1 MSTTTTWHTI
11 RKASMISGLLEST
24 LRYYEQEGLLSV
36 QRDAAGRRVYTEQ
49 DVEWLHFIK
58 RLKETGMPI
67 REIRRYA
74 QLRYQGDSTLQER
87 LTMLEQH
94 HQTVLEK
101 RQKLENNLHKLEEK
115 LTFYR
120 QALQKE
126 ERTSCIYRQKKSPYA
141 GNP

>member
-1 MSTTTTWHTI
+1 MSYAI
-11 RKASMISGLLEST
+11 GQISKLTGLTGPT

-36 QRDAAGRRVYTEQ
+36 QRDAAGRRIYTEQ

-74 QLRYQGDSTLQER
+74 QLRYQGNSTMQER
-87 LTMLEQH
+87 LAMLEEH
-94 HQTVLEK
+94 HQNVLAEQ
-101 RQKLENNLHKLEEK
+101 QKLAENLRKLEEK
-115 LTFYR
+115 LAFYR

-126 ERTSCIYRQKKSPYA
+126 NRTI
-141 GNP
+141 

>member
-1 MSTTTTWHTI
+1 MSYAIGQFSKLT
-11 RKASMISGLLEST
+11 GLTSPT

-36 QRDAAGRRVYTEQ
+36 QRDAAGRREYTEQ

-74 QLRYQGDSTLQER
+74 QLRYQGDSTMQER
-87 LTMLEQH
+87 LAMLEEH
-94 HQTVLEK
+94 HQNVLAEQ
-101 RQKLENNLHKLEEK
+101 QKLAENLRKLEEK
-115 LTFYR
+115 LAFYR

-126 ERTSCIYRQKKSPYA
+126 NRTI
-141 GNP
+141 

>member
-1 MSTTTTWHTI
+1 
-11 RKASMISGLLEST
+11 
-24 LRYYEQEGLLSV
+24 
-36 QRDAAGRRVYTEQ
+36 
-49 DVEWLHFIK
+49 
-58 RLKETGMPI
+58 MPI

-94 HQTVLEK
+94 HQTVLEE
-101 RQKLENNLHKLEEK
+101 RQKLENNLRKLEEK

>member
-1 MSTTTTWHTI
+1 MSYAIGQFSKLT
-11 RKASMISGLLEST
+11 GLTGPT

-36 QRDAAGRRVYTEQ
+36 QRDAAGRRIYTEQ

-74 QLRYQGDSTLQER
+74 QLRYQGNSTMQER
-87 LTMLEQH
+87 LAMLEEH
-94 HQTVLEK
+94 HQNVLAEQ
-101 RQKLENNLHKLEEK
+101 QKLAENLRKLEEK
-115 LTFYR
+115 LAFYR

-126 ERTSCIYRQKKSPYA
+126 NRTI
-141 GNP
+141 

>member
-1 MSTTTTWHTI
+1 MSYAIGQFSKLT
-11 RKASMISGLLEST
+11 GLTGPT

-36 QRDAAGRRVYTEQ
+36 QRDAAGRRIYTEQ

-74 QLRYQGDSTLQER
+74 QLRYQGSSTMQER
-87 LTMLEQH
+87 LAMLEEH
-94 HQTVLEK
+94 HQNVLAEQ
-101 RQKLENNLHKLEEK
+101 QKLAKNLRKLEEK
-115 LTFYR
+115 LAFYR

-126 ERTSCIYRQKKSPYA
+126 NRTI
-141 GNP
+141 

>member
-1 MSTTTTWHTI
+1 MDYAIGQFSKLT
-11 RKASMISGLLEST
+11 GLTSPT

-36 QRDAAGRRVYTEQ
+36 QRDTAGRRVYTEQ

-87 LTMLEQH
+87 LTMLEHH
-94 HQTVLEK
+94 HQNVLEE

>member
-1 MSTTTTWHTI
+1 MSYAIGQFSKLT
-11 RKASMISGLLEST
+11 GLTGPT

-36 QRDAAGRRVYTEQ
+36 QRDAAGRREYTEQ

-74 QLRYQGDSTLQER
+74 QLRYQGDSTMQER
-87 LTMLEQH
+87 LAMLEEH
-94 HQTVLEK
+94 HQNVLAEQ
-101 RQKLENNLHKLEEK
+101 QKLAENLRKLEEK
-115 LTFYR
+115 LAFYR

-126 ERTSCIYRQKKSPYA
+126 KRT
-141 GNP
+141 N

>member
-1 MSTTTTWHTI
+1 MSYAIGQFSKLTGFT
-11 RKASMISGLLEST
+11 GPT

-36 QRDAAGRRVYTEQ
+36 QRDAAGRRIYTEQ

-74 QLRYQGDSTLQER
+74 QLRYQGNSTMQER
-87 LTMLEQH
+87 LAMLEEH
-94 HQTVLEK
+94 HQNVLAEQ
-101 RQKLENNLHKLEEK
+101 QKLAENLRKLEEK
-115 LTFYR
+115 LAFYR

-126 ERTSCIYRQKKSPYA
+126 NRTI
-141 GNP
+141 

>member
-1 MSTTTTWHTI
+1 MSYAI
-11 RKASMISGLLEST
+11 GQISKLTGLTGPT

-36 QRDAAGRRVYTEQ
+36 QRDAAGRRIYTEQ

-74 QLRYQGDSTLQER
+74 QLRYQGSSTMQER
-87 LTMLEQH
+87 LAMLEEH
-94 HQTVLEK
+94 HQNVLAEQ
-101 RQKLENNLHKLEEK
+101 QKLAENLRKLEEK
-115 LTFYR
+115 LAFYR

-126 ERTSCIYRQKKSPYA
+126 NRTI
-141 GNP
+141 

>member
-1 MSTTTTWHTI
+1 MGYAIGQFSKLT
-11 RKASMISGLLEST
+11 GLTGPT

-74 QLRYQGDSTLQER
+74 QLRYQGDSTRKER
-87 LTMLEQH
+87 LTMLEEH
-94 HQTVLEK
+94 RQTVLEE
-101 RQKLENNLHKLEEK
+101 RQKLENNLRKLEEK

>member
-1 MSTTTTWHTI
+1 MSYAIGQFSKLT
-11 RKASMISGLLEST
+11 GLTSPT

-36 QRDAAGRRVYTEQ
+36 QRDAAGRREYTEQ

-74 QLRYQGDSTLQER
+74 QLRYQGDSTMQER
-87 LTMLEQH
+87 LAMLEEH
-94 HQTVLEK
+94 HKNVLEE
-101 RQKLENNLHKLEEK
+101 QKKLAENLRKLEEK

-126 ERTSCIYRQKKSPYA
+126 NRTI
-141 GNP
+141 

>member
-1 MSTTTTWHTI
+1 MSYAIGQFSKLT
-11 RKASMISGLLEST
+11 GLTGPT

-36 QRDAAGRRVYTEQ
+36 QRDAAGRRIYTEQ

-74 QLRYQGDSTLQER
+74 QLRYQGNRTMQER
-87 LTMLEQH
+87 LAMLEEH
-94 HQTVLEK
+94 HQNVLAEQ
-101 RQKLENNLHKLEEK
+101 QKLAENLRKLEEK
-115 LTFYR
+115 LAFYR

-126 ERTSCIYRQKKSPYA
+126 NRTI
-141 GNP
+141 

>member
-1 MSTTTTWHTI
+1 MNYAIGQFSKLT
-11 RKASMISGLLEST
+11 GLTGPT

-36 QRDAAGRRVYTEQ
+36 QRDAAGRRIYTEQ

-74 QLRYQGDSTLQER
+74 QLRYQGNSTMQER
-87 LTMLEQH
+87 LAMLEEH
-94 HQTVLEK
+94 HQNVLAEQ
-101 RQKLENNLHKLEEK
+101 QKLAENLRKLEEK
-115 LTFYR
+115 LAFYR

-126 ERTSCIYRQKKSPYA
+126 NRTI
-141 GNP
+141 

>member
-1 MSTTTTWHTI
+1 MSYAIGQFSKLT
-11 RKASMISGLLEST
+11 GLTGPT

-36 QRDAAGRRVYTEQ
+36 QRDAAGRRIYTEQ

-74 QLRYQGDSTLQER
+74 QLRYQGSSTMQER
-87 LTMLEQH
+87 LAMLEEH
-94 HQTVLEK
+94 HQNVLAEQ
-101 RQKLENNLHKLEEK
+101 QKLAENLRKLEEK
-115 LTFYR
+115 LAFYR

-126 ERTSCIYRQKKSPYA
+126 NRTI
-141 GNP
+141 

>member
-1 MSTTTTWHTI
+1 MSYAIGQFSKLT
-11 RKASMISGLLEST
+11 GLTGPT

-36 QRDAAGRRVYTEQ
+36 QRDAAGRREYTEQ

-74 QLRYQGDSTLQER
+74 QLRYQGDSTMQER
-87 LTMLEQH
+87 LAMLEEH
-94 HQTVLEK
+94 HKNVLEE
-101 RQKLENNLHKLEEK
+101 QKKLAENLRKLEEK

-120 QALQKE
+120 QALQYKTPSKGK
-126 ERTSCIYRQKKSPYA
+126 RK
-141 GNP
+141 

>member
-1 MSTTTTWHTI
+1 MSYAIGQFSKLT
-11 RKASMISGLLEST
+11 GLTGPT

-36 QRDAAGRRVYTEQ
+36 QRDAAGRREYTEQ

-74 QLRYQGDSTLQER
+74 QLRYQGDSTMQER
-87 LTMLEQH
+87 LAMLEEH
-94 HQTVLEK
+94 HKNVLEE
-101 RQKLENNLHKLEEK
+101 QKKLAENLRKLEEK

-126 ERTSCIYRQKKSPYA
+126 NRTI
-141 GNP
+141 

>member
-1 MSTTTTWHTI
+1 MSYAIGQFSKLT
-11 RKASMISGLLEST
+11 GLTGPT

-36 QRDAAGRRVYTEQ
+36 QRDAAGRRIYTEQ

-74 QLRYQGDSTLQER
+74 QLRYQGNSTMQER
-87 LTMLEQH
+87 LAMLEEH
-94 HQTVLEK
+94 HQNVLAEQ
-101 RQKLENNLHKLEEK
+101 QKLAENLRKLEEK
-115 LTFYR
+115 LAFYR

-126 ERTSCIYRQKKSPYA
+126 KRT
-141 GNP
+141 N

>member
-1 MSTTTTWHTI
+1 MSYAIGQFSKMT
-11 RKASMISGLLEST
+11 GLTGPT

-36 QRDAAGRRVYTEQ
+36 KRDAAGRRAYTEQ

-74 QLRYQGDSTLQER
+74 QLRYQGDSTMQER
-87 LTMLEQH
+87 LAMLEDHYQN
-94 HQTVLEK
+94 VLEE
-101 RQKLENNLHKLEEK
+101 RQKLAENLRKLEEK

-120 QALQKE
+120 LALQKE
-126 ERTSCIYRQKKSPYA
+126 KQTRKSE
-141 GNP
+141 

>member
-1 MSTTTTWHTI
+1 MSYAIGQFSKLT
-11 RKASMISGLLEST
+11 GLTSPT

-36 QRDAAGRRVYTEQ
+36 QRDAAGRREYTEQ

-74 QLRYQGDSTLQER
+74 QLRYQGDGTMQER
-87 LTMLEQH
+87 LAMLEEH
-94 HQTVLEK
+94 HKNVLEEQ
-101 RQKLENNLHKLEEK
+101 QKLAKNLRKLEEK

-120 QALQKE
+120 QALQ
-126 ERTSCIYRQKKSPYA
+126 
-141 GNP
+141 

>member
-1 MSTTTTWHTI
+1 MSYAIGQFSKLT
-11 RKASMISGLLEST
+11 GLTGPT

-36 QRDAAGRRVYTEQ
+36 QRDAAGRRIYTEQ

-74 QLRYQGDSTLQER
+74 QLRYQGSSTMQER
-87 LTMLEQH
+87 LAMLEEH
-94 HQTVLEK
+94 HKNVLEEQ
-101 RQKLENNLHKLEEK
+101 QKLAKNLRKLEEK

-126 ERTSCIYRQKKSPYA
+126 NRTI
-141 GNP
+141 

>member
-1 MSTTTTWHTI
+1 MGYAIGQFSKLT
-11 RKASMISGLLEST
+11 GLTGPT

-101 RQKLENNLHKLEEK
+101 RQKLENNLRKLEEK

>member
-1 MSTTTTWHTI
+1 MNYAIGQFSKLT
-11 RKASMISGLLEST
+11 GLTGPT

-36 QRDAAGRRVYTEQ
+36 QRDAAGRREYTEQ

-74 QLRYQGDSTLQER
+74 QLRYQGDSTMQER
-87 LTMLEQH
+87 LAMLEEH
-94 HQTVLEK
+94 HKNVLEE
-101 RQKLENNLHKLEEK
+101 QKKLAENLRKLEEK

-120 QALQKE
+120 QALQ
-126 ERTSCIYRQKKSPYA
+126 
-141 GNP
+141 